1 MGYKVINNTWNLEVS
16 KGGPANKMENSG
28 HEAKTSMP
36 PSLWLPPAGIALL
49 ILGLSSIPGKA
60 FPSHPD
66 FLNSVVHFGEFT
78 VFSYLVARA
87 FYLSS
92 TTTNLA
98 SLLMTCFFISVI
110 FGTATEVFQFAIP
123 HRLFDP
129 VDVLIDSLGALV
141 GVLVFWGRVRIPG
154 T

>member
-1 MGYKVINNTWNLEVS
+1 
-16 KGGPANKMENSG
+16 MENSG
-28 HEAKTSMP
+28 HEAKTFMP

-60 FPSHPD
+60 FPAHPD
-66 FLNSVVHFGEFT
+66 FLNIVVHFSEFS

-92 TTTNLA
+92 TTNNLA
-98 SLLMTCFFISVI
+98 SLFMTCFIISLI
-110 FGTATEVFQFAIP
+110 FGTATEIYQFAIP

-129 VDVLIDSLGALV
+129 VDILIDSMGALA
-141 GVLVFWGRVRIPG
+141 GLLIFWCRVKIPG